1 MGGFPSAPEV
11 IWPGTGN
18 RTGRADVTRAR
29 SVRNGTNG
37 QETGSSTTTG
47 ISRLVFFW

>member
-1 MGGFPSAPEV
+1 MADSLAGV
-11 IWPGTGN
+11 MDTGN